1 MRSNHRG
8 DLRAALAESCKQLA
22 SQTGPRVVQHTTK
35 SNKVIDTE
43 KTLERK
49 EFKPDGLIV
58 TERKRTVEH
67 EEVIISLVITRCP
80 PPFNSRLL
88 NKQINDDEVPDE
100 GGASD
105 ANGDAAS
112 ERRKESSQRFSKKRD
127 EDVVDYISGGERV
140 AREMRY
146 VAETTEGERIGDW
159 TPPSPM
165 AMRTTR
171 FHKHSSISS
180 FLLSLLFIFIN

>member
-8 DLRAALAESCKQLA
+8 DLRAALAESCKQLQQ

-67 EEVIISLVITRCP
+67 EEVNNFSLLIAHRRLNSRPINRSTTTRCRMREGGRATGTATSRRREGRRARRGSQNRGTRTWSIIS
-80 PPFNSRLL
+80 
-88 NKQINDDEVPDE
+88 
-100 GGASD
+100 
-105 ANGDAAS
+105 
-112 ERRKESSQRFSKKRD
+112 
-127 EDVVDYISGGERV
+127 RV
-140 AREMRY
+140 AKGSPVKCATSRRRPREN
-146 VAETTEGERIGDW
+146 E
-159 TPPSPM
+159 
-165 AMRTTR
+165 
-171 FHKHSSISS
+171 
-180 FLLSLLFIFIN
+180 

>member
-1 MRSNHRG
+1 MRSNYRG

-67 EEVIISLVITRCP
+67 EEV
-80 PPFNSRLL
+80 NSFSFHLT
-88 NKQINDDEVPDE
+88 N
-100 GGASD
+100 
-105 ANGDAAS
+105 
-112 ERRKESSQRFSKKRD
+112 RRSTLAQ
-127 EDVVDYISGGERV
+127 
-140 AREMRY
+140 
-146 VAETTEGERIGDW
+146 
-159 TPPSPM
+159 
-165 AMRTTR
+165 
-171 FHKHSSISS
+171 
-180 FLLSLLFIFIN
+180 